1 MPKAGRQNV
10 AGGIYHVTA
19 RGNAREDIFR
29 DEFDYVAF
37 LRGLSAT
44 VERYRWRC
52 HAYCLVPNHYHL
64 LIETPEPNLSR
75 GMLWLNGSYARRFNG
90 RHERVGHVFQGPY
103 RAELLEREEHLLEV
117 CRYIALN
124 PVRAGLCDDPASW
137 PWSSYRATA
146 GLERH
151 PPYLCVDW
159 VRSLFGSARGFSE
172 FVQAGL

>member
-29 DEFDYVAF
+29 DEFDYVA
-37 LRGLSAT
+37 
-44 VERYRWRC
+44 
-52 HAYCLVPNHYHL
+52 PD
-64 LIETPEPNLSR
+64 PNLSR

-90 RHERVGHVFQGPY
+90 RHERVCHVFQGPH
-103 RAELLEREEHLLEV
+103 RAELLEREEQRLEV

-172 FVQAGL
+172 LVQAGL